1 MNVAVLGAGTWGTA
15 LSQVLT
21 DNGHDVYLYA
31 RKKEVVEELNTNHT
45 NTAYFSKD
53 IILSARI
60 HASCSLSEVVQKAR
74 ILIFCVPTLSLKS
87 LLKEIAPLLK
97 QKVILVNTAK
107 GFDPDKKQ
115 RLSEMIREEIPQE
128 MRSAIISLIGPGH
141 AEEVI
146 QRQLTVVTATGQSL
160 YYNRYI
166 QKLFSTSYFRVYT
179 NQDEIGAEYGVAIK
193 NAIAIASGILEGL
206 GYGDNARA
214 ALVTRGL
221 HEMVR
226 FGKHFGGKTKTYLGL
241 TGLGD
246 LMVTCNSHHS
256 RNFLAGVQIAKEN
269 GATSFLQSPHAT
281 TEGIKTVETVHQIAQ
296 EHQIYMPI
304 VQAIYEVLYQ
314 NAAPRDVIQL
324 LMVRPLKKEED

>member
-1 MNVAVLGAGTWGTA
+1 MKVTVLGAGTWGTA
-15 LSQVLT
+15 LSQVLA
-21 DNGHDVYLYA
+21 DNGHDVFLYA
-31 RKKEVVEELNTNHT
+31 RKQEVVDEININHT
-45 NTAYFSKD
+45 NVTYFPKE
-53 IILSARI
+53 IILSSKI
-60 HASCSLSEVVQKAR
+60 HAVVSLLEAIQHAQ
-74 ILIFCVPTLSLKS
+74 ILVFCVPTLALKS
-87 LLKEIAPLLK
+87 LLKQVVPLFK
-97 QKVILVNTAK
+97 KKMILVNTAK

-115 RLSEMIREEIPQE
+115 RLSDLIREEVPKE
-128 MRSAIISLIGPGH
+128 KRSGIVSLIGPGH

-160 YYNRYI
+160 HANRLI

-256 RNFLAGVQIAKEN
+256 RNFIAGVQIAKDN
-269 GATSFLQSPHAT
+269 GAVNFLRSSHAT
-281 TEGIKTVETVHQIAQ
+281 TEGIKTVETVYFIAQ
-296 EHQIYMPI
+296 EHHIYMPI
-304 VQAIYEVLYQ
+304 VEAIYQVLYQ
-314 NAAPRDVIQL
+314 QATPKEVIES

>member
-1 MNVAVLGAGTWGTA
+1 MKVTVLGAGTWGTA
-15 LSQVLT
+15 LSQVLA
-21 DNGHDVYLYA
+21 DNGHDVFLYA
-31 RKKEVVEELNTNHT
+31 RKQEVVDEININHT
-45 NTAYFSKD
+45 NVAYFPKE
-53 IILSARI
+53 IILSSKI
-60 HASCSLSEVVQKAR
+60 HAVISLSEAIEHAR
-74 ILIFCVPTLSLKS
+74 ILVFCVPTLALKL
-87 LLKEIAPLLK
+87 LLKDVIPFLK
-97 QKVILVNTAK
+97 KKVIIVNTAK

-115 RLSEMIREEIPQE
+115 RLSDLIREEVPKE
-128 MRSAIISLIGPGH
+128 KRSGIVSLIGPGH

-160 YYNRYI
+160 HANRTI
-166 QKLFSTSYFRVYT
+166 QNLFSTSYFRVYT

-256 RNFLAGVQIAKEN
+256 RNFIAGVQIAKDN
-269 GATSFLQSPHAT
+269 GAEHFLHSPHAT
-281 TEGIKTVETVHQIAQ
+281 TEGIKTVETVYFIAQ
-296 EHQIYMPI
+296 EHHIYMPI
-304 VQAIYEVLYQ
+304 VEAIYQVLYQ
-314 NAAPRDVIQL
+314 QAKPKEVIIS

>member
-1 MNVAVLGAGTWGTA
+1 MKVTVLGAGTWGTA
-15 LSQVLT
+15 LSQVLA
-21 DNGHDVYLYA
+21 DNGHDVFLYA
-31 RKKEVVEELNTNHT
+31 RKQEVVDEININHT
-45 NTAYFSKD
+45 NVAYFSKE
-53 IILSARI
+53 IILSNKI
-60 HASCSLSEVVQKAR
+60 HAVVSLQEAIQHAR
-74 ILIFCVPTLSLKS
+74 ILVFCVPTLALKS
-87 LLKEIAPLLK
+87 LLKQVVPLLK
-97 QKVILVNTAK
+97 KKVILVNTAK

-115 RLSEMIREEIPQE
+115 RLSDLIREEVPLE
-128 MRSAIISLIGPGH
+128 KRSGIVSLIGPGH

-160 YYNRYI
+160 HANRII
-166 QKLFSTSYFRVYT
+166 QNLFSTSYFRVYT

-256 RNFLAGVQIAKEN
+256 RNFIAGVQIAKDN
-269 GATSFLQSPHAT
+269 GAANFLHSSHAT
-281 TEGIKTVETVHQIAQ
+281 TEGIKTVETVYFIAQ
-296 EHQIYMPI
+296 EHHIYMPI
-304 VQAIYEVLYQ
+304 VEAIYQVLYQ
-314 NAAPRDVIQL
+314 QAAPKEVIES